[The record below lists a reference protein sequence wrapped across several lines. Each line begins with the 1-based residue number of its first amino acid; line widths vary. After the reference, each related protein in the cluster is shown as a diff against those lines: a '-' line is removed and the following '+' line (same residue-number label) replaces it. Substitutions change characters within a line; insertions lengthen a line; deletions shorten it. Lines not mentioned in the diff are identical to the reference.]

1 MMRAVSIHFPIAI
14 VGLFLAVLTGACRG
28 DGPREQV
35 PVEVDVNVA
44 PTPATVGPAR
54 LVLVGRDSVGRPLEG
69 ARVRIEG
76 TMDHPGMIPVRDS
89 AQDRGEGRYVVPT
102 FDFEMSGD
110 WILLIRVGLPDG
122 RESVHEHRVRV
133 VSAPSPDSGN

>member
-1 MMRAVSIHFPIAI
+1 MTGSWPGPLGIALG
-14 VGLFLAVLTGACRG
+14 VLLLAVLVGGCRG
-28 DGPREQV
+28 DGPRDQV
-35 PVEVDVNVA
+35 PIQVEVNVA
-44 PTPATVGPAR
+44 PTPPMVGPAR
-54 LVLVGRDSVGRPLEG
+54 MVMAVRDSVGQPLQG

-89 AQDRGEGRYVVPT
+89 AQDRGEGRYVVPSFE
-102 FDFEMSGD
+102 FDMSGD

-133 VSAPSPDSGN
+133 VSPPSSDPGS